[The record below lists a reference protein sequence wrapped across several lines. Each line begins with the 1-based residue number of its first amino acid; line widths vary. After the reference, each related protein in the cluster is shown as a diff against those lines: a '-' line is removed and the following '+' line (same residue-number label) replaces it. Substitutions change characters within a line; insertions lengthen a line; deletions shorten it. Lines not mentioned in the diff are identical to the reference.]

1 MENRIRQ
8 LREKVGLS
16 QQALAELVGTSQ
28 QQIARIETGTQ
39 SVKLDLALRIALA
52 LKSDLGRVFPG
63 TASLVGR
70 GKSKK
75 SRSELVELHYD
86 AEALQKFD
94 SAGVDLDPATW
105 VLQLRM
111 RARISLA
118 FVISTADAMRL
129 RRNIYNPDP
138 STPFFIF
145 KSSQVAVALN
155 LNHLFHYYELWDKHT
170 PADWHDSNVST
181 EQVSVYLSDSRRPL
195 RFDVVGDEGSPDDE
209 DDEGQ
214 LRRLL
219 GMLELSAEPGE
230 FINFMDMD
238 GEHAFFRA
246 EEIAILTIPL
256 RDLDARLN
264 DALLDAEYGAEDD
277 EADSNSKDEVDPGN
291 TRPR

>member
-8 LREKVGLS
+8 IREKVGLS

-70 GKSKK
+70 GKSRK

-86 AEALQKFD
+86 AEALRKFD

-111 RARISLA
+111 RGRINLG
-118 FVISTADAMRL
+118 FVVSTADAVRL

-145 KSSQVAVALN
+145 NSSQVAVALN

-170 PADWHDSNVST
+170 PADWHDPDIST
-181 EQVSVYLSDSRRPL
+181 EQVSVYLSDSRKPIRL
-195 RFDVVGDEGSPDDE
+195 DVEVDEGFPDEEDE
-209 DDEGQ
+209 RGQ
-214 LRRLL
+214 LRGILT
-219 GMLELSAEPGE
+219 MLQLSVEPGE
-230 FINFMDMD
+230 FISFMDED

-246 EEIAILTIPL
+246 EEIAIMTIPL

-264 DALLDAEYGAEDD
+264 DALLDAEYGTEDD
-277 EADSNSKDEVDPGN
+277 DGPEAGN
-291 TRPR
+291 VET